1 MARILARHQRI
12 IAVASR
18 DVRMVF
24 NRDKGFFLTLDQN
37 AETVKLAIPE
47 SPAASETAPSENAA
61 SETETSESVT
71 SESVASETVT
81 VEAAT
86 AEVATAEVATAMASP
101 AEAAST
107 ASVATPAAASSA
119 QPVMTTAEA
128 IAAELAAAEASRPPV
143 SMTTFAPD
151 NLMAG
156 SGLLMKKRRPGA
168 AMKGFRSIA
177 SELFK
182 S

>member
-1 MARILARHQRI
+1 MARILARHRRI

-18 DVRMVF
+18 DVRIVF
-24 NRDKGFFLTLDQN
+24 NQDKGFFLTLDQN

-47 SPAASETAPSENAA
+47 SQAASEAPS
-61 SETETSESVT
+61 
-71 SESVASETVT
+71 SESVASESVT
-81 VEAAT
+81 VVEATT
-86 AEVATAEVATAMASP
+86 AEVVTAEAVTAMASP

-107 ASVATPAAASSA
+107 TSVATPAAASSS
-119 QPVMTTAEA
+119 QPVLTTAEA

-151 NLMAG
+151 NLVAG

-168 AMKGFRSIA
+168 AMQGFRSIA
-177 SELFK
+177 ADLFR

>member
-1 MARILARHQRI
+1 MARILARHRRI

-18 DVRMVF
+18 DVRIVF
-24 NRDKGFFLTLDQN
+24 NQDKGFFLTLDQN

-47 SPAASETAPSENAA
+47 SQAASEAPS
-61 SETETSESVT
+61 
-71 SESVASETVT
+71 SESVASESVT
-81 VEAAT
+81 VVEATT
-86 AEVATAEVATAMASP
+86 AEVATAEVITAEAVTAMASP

-107 ASVATPAAASSA
+107 TSVATPAAASSS
-119 QPVMTTAEA
+119 QPVLTTAEA

-151 NLMAG
+151 NLVAG

-177 SELFK
+177 SDLFR

>member
-1 MARILARHQRI
+1 MARILARHRRI

-24 NRDKGFFLTLDQN
+24 NQDKGFFLTLDQN

-47 SPAASETAPSENAA
+47 SPAASEGAA
-61 SETETSESVT
+61 
-71 SESVASETVT
+71 SESVASESVASES
-81 VEAAT
+81 VEAEATT
-86 AEVATAEVATAMASP
+86 AEVTTAKASP

-107 ASVATPAAASSA
+107 SSVATPAAASSA

-151 NLMAG
+151 NLVAG

-177 SELFK
+177 SDLFR

>member
-1 MARILARHQRI
+1 M
-12 IAVASR
+12 
-18 DVRMVF
+18 F
-24 NRDKGFFLTLDQN
+24 NQDKGFFLTLDQN

-47 SPAASETAPSENAA
+47 SQAASEAPS
-61 SETETSESVT
+61 
-71 SESVASETVT
+71 SESVASESVT
-81 VEAAT
+81 VVEATKAEVVT
-86 AEVATAEVATAMASP
+86 AEAVTAMASP

-107 ASVATPAAASSA
+107 TSVATPAAASSS
-119 QPVMTTAEA
+119 QPVLTTAEA

-151 NLMAG
+151 NLVAG

-177 SELFK
+177 SDLFR

>member
-1 MARILARHQRI
+1 MARILARHRRI

-24 NRDKGFFLTLDQN
+24 NQDKGFFLTLDQN

-47 SPAASETAPSENAA
+47 SQAASEAPS
-61 SETETSESVT
+61 
-71 SESVASETVT
+71 SESVASESVT
-81 VEAAT
+81 VVEATT
-86 AEVATAEVATAMASP
+86 AEVVTAEAVTAMASP

-107 ASVATPAAASSA
+107 TSVATPAAASSS
-119 QPVMTTAEA
+119 QPVLTTAEA

-151 NLMAG
+151 NLVAG

-177 SELFK
+177 SDLFR

>member
-1 MARILARHQRI
+1 MARILARRRRI

-24 NRDKGFFLTLDQN
+24 NQDKGFFLTLDQN

-47 SPAASETAPSENAA
+47 SPAASESAA
-61 SETETSESVT
+61 
-71 SESVASETVT
+71 SESVASESVASESVKAEVT
-81 VEAAT
+81 TAVATT
-86 AEVATAEVATAMASP
+86 AEVTTAIESP

-151 NLMAG
+151 NLVAG
-156 SGLLMKKRRPGA
+156 TGLLMKKRRPGA

-177 SELFK
+177 SDLFR

>member
-1 MARILARHQRI
+1 MARILARHRRI

-47 SPAASETAPSENAA
+47 SPAASETAPSETVAT
-61 SETETSESVT
+61 ETETSQ
-71 SESVASETVT
+71 SVASETLT

-86 AEVATAEVATAMASP
+86 AKTSS

-151 NLMAG
+151 NLVAG

-177 SELFK
+177 SDLFR

>member
-1 MARILARHQRI
+1 MARILARHRRI

-24 NRDKGFFLTLDQN
+24 NQDKGFFLTLDQN

-47 SPAASETAPSENAA
+47 SPAASEGAA
-61 SETETSESVT
+61 SETVKAEATT
-71 SESVASETVT
+71 AVAT
-81 VEAAT
+81 T
-86 AEVATAEVATAMASP
+86 AELTTAKASP

-107 ASVATPAAASSA
+107 ASVETPAAASSA

-151 NLMAG
+151 NLVAG

-177 SELFK
+177 SDLFR

>member
-1 MARILARHQRI
+1 MARILARHRRI

-24 NRDKGFFLTLDQN
+24 NQDKGFFLTLDQN

-47 SPAASETAPSENAA
+47 SPAASEGPS
-61 SETETSESVT
+61 SEST
-71 SESVASETVT
+71 ASESVASESVASES
-81 VEAAT
+81 VKAEATKAVATT
-86 AEVATAEVATAMASP
+86 AEVTTAEVKTAKASP

-107 ASVATPAAASSA
+107 SSVATPAAASSA

-151 NLMAG
+151 NLVAG

-177 SELFK
+177 SDLFR

>member
-1 MARILARHQRI
+1 MARILARRRRI

-47 SPAASETAPSENAA
+47 SPAASEIAPSENVAT
-61 SETETSESVT
+61 ETETSQ
-71 SESVASETVT
+71 SVASETLT
-81 VEAAT
+81 V
-86 AEVATAEVATAMASP
+86 
-101 AEAAST
+101 EAAST

-151 NLMAG
+151 NLVAG

-177 SELFK
+177 SDLFR

>member
-1 MARILARHQRI
+1 MARILARHRRI

-24 NRDKGFFLTLDQN
+24 NQDKGFFLTLDQN

-47 SPAASETAPSENAA
+47 SPAASESAA
-61 SETETSESVT
+61 
-71 SESVASETVT
+71 SESVASESVASESVKAEVT
-81 VEAAT
+81 TAVATT
-86 AEVATAEVATAMASP
+86 AEVTTAIESP

-151 NLMAG
+151 NLVAG
-156 SGLLMKKRRPGA
+156 TGLLMKKRRPGA

-177 SELFK
+177 SDLFR

>member
-1 MARILARHQRI
+1 MARILARHRRI

-18 DVRMVF
+18 DVRIVF
-24 NRDKGFFLTLDQN
+24 NQDKGFFLTLDQN

-47 SPAASETAPSENAA
+47 SQAASEAPS
-61 SETETSESVT
+61 
-71 SESVASETVT
+71 SESVASESVT
-81 VEAAT
+81 VEEAT
-86 AEVATAEVATAMASP
+86 TAEVATAMASP
-101 AEAAST
+101 AEAASKT
-107 ASVATPAAASSA
+107 SVATPAAASSS
-119 QPVMTTAEA
+119 QPVLTTAEA

-151 NLMAG
+151 NLVAG

-177 SELFK
+177 SDLFR

>member
-1 MARILARHQRI
+1 MARILARHRRI

-18 DVRMVF
+18 DVRIVF
-24 NRDKGFFLTLDQN
+24 NQDKGFFLTLDQN

-47 SPAASETAPSENAA
+47 SPAASEIAPSENVAT
-61 SETETSESVT
+61 ETETSQ
-71 SESVASETVT
+71 SVASETLT
-81 VEAAT
+81 R
-86 AEVATAEVATAMASP
+86 
-101 AEAAST
+101 EAAST

-151 NLMAG
+151 NLVAG

-177 SELFK
+177 SDLFR

>member
-1 MARILARHQRI
+1 MARILARRRRI

-47 SPAASETAPSENAA
+47 SPAASEIAPSENVA
-61 SETETSESVT
+61 TETKT
-71 SESVASETVT
+71 SQSVASETLT

-86 AEVATAEVATAMASP
+86 AKTSS

-107 ASVATPAAASSA
+107 ASVATPAAASSS

-151 NLMAG
+151 NLVAG

-177 SELFK
+177 SDLFR

>member
-1 MARILARHQRI
+1 MARILARHRRI

-47 SPAASETAPSENAA
+47 SPAASEGAA
-61 SETETSESVT
+61 SETVKAEATT
-71 SESVASETVT
+71 AVAT
-81 VEAAT
+81 T
-86 AEVATAEVATAMASP
+86 AEVTTAKASP
-101 AEAAST
+101 AEAVST
-107 ASVATPAAASSA
+107 ASVETPAAASSA

-151 NLMAG
+151 NLVAG

-177 SELFK
+177 SDLFR

>member
-1 MARILARHQRI
+1 MARILARHPRI

-37 AETVKLAIPE
+37 AETVKLALPE
-47 SPAASETAPSENAA
+47 PSDTSAMDSAAPERAPAD
-61 SETETSESVT
+61 
-71 SESVASETVT
+71 
-81 VEAAT
+81 
-86 AEVATAEVATAMASP
+86 ASP
-101 AEAAST
+101 AEAAPTISVAKVEAVPSTPDTSELTVQPAAST
-107 ASVATPAAASSA
+107 AAATTA

-128 IAAELAAAEASRPPV
+128 IAAELATAEANRPPV
-143 SMTTFAPD
+143 SMSTFAPD
-151 NLMAG
+151 NLVAG

-168 AMKGFRSIA
+168 AMQGFRSIA
-177 SELFK
+177 ADLFR

>member
-1 MARILARHQRI
+1 MARILARHRRI

-18 DVRMVF
+18 DVRIVF
-24 NRDKGFFLTLDQN
+24 NQDKGFFLTLDQN

-47 SPAASETAPSENAA
+47 SQAASEAPS
-61 SETETSESVT
+61 
-71 SESVASETVT
+71 SESVASESVT
-81 VEAAT
+81 VVEATT
-86 AEVATAEVATAMASP
+86 AEVATAEVVTAMASP

-107 ASVATPAAASSA
+107 TSVATPAAASSS
-119 QPVMTTAEA
+119 QPVLTTAEA

-151 NLMAG
+151 NLVAG

-177 SELFK
+177 SDLFR

>member
-1 MARILARHQRI
+1 MARILARHRRI

-24 NRDKGFFLTLDQN
+24 NQDKGFFLTLDQN

-47 SPAASETAPSENAA
+47 SPAASEAPS
-61 SETETSESVT
+61 SEST
-71 SESVASETVT
+71 ASESVASESVASDY
-81 VEAAT
+81 VKAEATT
-86 AEVATAEVATAMASP
+86 AVPTTAIESP

-107 ASVATPAAASSA
+107 ANVAIPAAASSA

-151 NLMAG
+151 NLVAG

-177 SELFK
+177 SDLFR

>member
-1 MARILARHQRI
+1 MARILARRRRI

-61 SETETSESVT
+61 SETETSESV
-71 SESVASETVT
+71 ASETVT

-86 AEVATAEVATAMASP
+86 AEVATAGVATAMASP

-107 ASVATPAAASSA
+107 ASVATPAAASSG

-177 SELFK
+177 SELFR

>member
-1 MARILARHQRI
+1 MARILARRRRI

-47 SPAASETAPSENAA
+47 SPAASETAPSETVAT
-61 SETETSESVT
+61 ETETSQ
-71 SESVASETVT
+71 SVASETLT

-86 AEVATAEVATAMASP
+86 AKTSS

-151 NLMAG
+151 NLVAG

-177 SELFK
+177 SDLFR

>member
-1 MARILARHQRI
+1 MARILARRRRI

-47 SPAASETAPSENAA
+47 SQAASEAPS
-61 SETETSESVT
+61 
-71 SESVASETVT
+71 SESVASESVT
-81 VEAAT
+81 VVEATT
-86 AEVATAEVATAMASP
+86 AEVVTAEAVTAMASP

-107 ASVATPAAASSA
+107 TSVATPAAASSS
-119 QPVMTTAEA
+119 QPVLTTAEA

-151 NLMAG
+151 NLVAG

-177 SELFK
+177 SDLFR

>member
-1 MARILARHQRI
+1 MARILARHRRI

-24 NRDKGFFLTLDQN
+24 NQDKGFFLTLDQN

-47 SPAASETAPSENAA
+47 SPAASEGAA
-61 SETETSESVT
+61 
-71 SESVASETVT
+71 SESVASES
-81 VEAAT
+81 AASESVK
-86 AEVATAEVATAMASP
+86 AEVTTAVATTAIESP

-107 ASVATPAAASSA
+107 TNVASPAAASSA

-151 NLMAG
+151 NLVAG

-177 SELFK
+177 SDLFR

>member
-1 MARILARHQRI
+1 
-12 IAVASR
+12 
-18 DVRMVF
+18 MVF

-47 SPAASETAPSENAA
+47 SPAASETAPSETVAT
-61 SETETSESVT
+61 ETETSQ
-71 SESVASETVT
+71 SVASETLT

-86 AEVATAEVATAMASP
+86 AKTSS

-151 NLMAG
+151 NLVAG

-177 SELFK
+177 SDLFR